1 MNIIVTGCGGFI
13 GSNFVR
19 NWLKDNKD
27 DFVFGID
34 KFTYAARMA
43 NLKGIEPKSFSLL
56 RMDIKDVTLEQM
68 EMMKPTLVFNFAAN
82 SHVDNSILDSSP
94 FVDDNVKATVCFLET
109 CRRYYDRLEDKR
121 FLFQQISTD
130 EVYGA
135 LKEHEPSF
143 TEKSLYLPN
152 SPYSAS
158 KAASDHFVRA
168 FNVTYGLPTV
178 ITHCSNNYGPRQ
190 HPEKLIPKV
199 IQSCIVDRPIPVYGQ
214 GQQIRDWIH
223 VDDHCDALALIA
235 REVFAGCQEK
245 VFNIGGDNEVR
256 NIDLVKLICKQAGV
270 YVSDRDCEQ
279 QIVFVQDRL
288 GHDFRYSIDSSLMK
302 SLGWKPQW
310 NFEEGIRAT
319 VRWYAE
325 ELV

>member
-1 MNIIVTGCGGFI
+1 
-13 GSNFVR
+13 
-19 NWLKDNKD
+19 
-27 DFVFGID
+27 
-34 KFTYAARMA
+34 
-43 NLKGIEPKSFSLL
+43 
-56 RMDIKDVTLEQM
+56 
-68 EMMKPTLVFNFAAN
+68 MMKPTIVFNFAAN

-94 FVDDNVKATVCFLET
+94 FVDDNVKATVSFLET
-109 CRRYYDRLEDKR
+109 CRRYYEKLEDKR
-121 FLFQQISTD
+121 FLFEHISTD
-130 EVYGA
+130 EVFGA
-135 LKEHEPSF
+135 LKEDEPSF

-168 FNVTYGLPTV
+168 FDVTYGLPTV
-178 ITHCSNNYGPRQ
+178 VTHCSNNYGPRQ

-223 VDDHCDALALIA
+223 VDDHCDALVLIA
-235 REVFAGCQEK
+235 KEVLAGCKEK

-256 NIDLVKLICKQAGV
+256 NIDLVKLICKLAGV
-270 YVSDRDCEQ
+270 YVSDRDCDD
-279 QIVFVQDRL
+279 QIIFVQDRL

-310 NFEEGIRAT
+310 SFEEGIRAT